1 MSENNQ
7 LINVSSYDITNMIFA
22 DPQINTIPNSA
33 VSYKRISISTR
44 NPNGTVGDL
53 LLPTTR
59 LFSFGLSPN
68 VNPDTGKPNGYSMP
82 ICLWDKNCP
91 SKEEKEWTTKFN
103 EIIER
108 AKTHLLD
115 NKDDI
120 ELYDL
125 NVHLLNKFN
134 PLYWKK
140 EKGKIVEG
148 TGPTLY
154 PKLIQSK
161 KLDKITSL
169 FRDEEGN
176 IIDPLTL
183 EKKFCYITAVIK
195 IESIFIGS
203 SSKISMQVKL
213 YEGQVKLMEM
223 GIKPLLAPKR
233 IESQPTVTEA
243 KNNSKPLDS
252 GSDEDDD
259 DGSIENEPILPAK
272 PAVTT
277 EVKKAVTPVVK
288 KVVPKK

>member
-1 MSENNQ
+1 
-7 LINVSSYDITNMIFA
+7 
-22 DPQINTIPNSA
+22 
-33 VSYKRISISTR
+33 
-44 NPNGTVGDL
+44 
-53 LLPTTR
+53 
-59 LFSFGLSPN
+59 
-68 VNPDTGKPNGYSMP
+68 
-82 ICLWDKNCP
+82 
-91 SKEEKEWTTKFN
+91 
-103 EIIER
+103 
-108 AKTHLLD
+108 
-115 NKDDI
+115 
-120 ELYDL
+120 
-125 NVHLLNKFN
+125 LNKFN

-183 EKKFCYITAVIK
+183 EKKFCHITAVIK

-223 GIKPLLAPKR
+223 GIRPLLAPKR
-233 IESQPTVTEA
+233 IESQPIVTEA
-243 KNNSKPLDS
+243 TNTSKPLDS
-252 GSDEDDD
+252 GSDDE
-259 DGSIENEPILPAK
+259 GSIENEPILLPVSK
-272 PAVTT
+272 PA
-277 EVKKAVTPVVK
+277 EVKKVVQQVVK